1 MKELQLTEIKNYVV
15 RFQLYDEQDRN
26 GGNLAFRNNQ
36 DGKHSLL
43 RLPQYIQTNLK
54 DIRDED
60 KLDETLVGRYVEI
73 EKFYRWMKN
82 LKYKLNLK
90 KNNPNKITR
99 KEFDKLIQ
107 GKNGKKRQA
116 LIKYH

>member
-1 MKELQLTEIKNYVV
+1 
-15 RFQLYDEQDRN
+15 
-26 GGNLAFRNNQ
+26 
-36 DGKHSLL
+36 
-43 RLPQYIQTNLK
+43 
-54 DIRDED
+54 
-60 KLDETLVGRYVEI
+60 
-73 EKFYRWMKN
+73 MKN

-90 KNNPNKITR
+90 KDNPNKITR